1 MRGSQ
6 EPRLKIEPKRAL
18 TDGADAGLLMAEYG
32 DKLDEWQQIVID
44 CWLGKS
50 KAGKY
55 TATAAGLA
63 MPRQNGKN
71 TCLEAREFFGLV
83 INGDKNPTYG
93 ASGKDGKRVIPET
106 GCYVYRR
113 SAPGR

>member
-6 EPRLKIEPKRAL
+6 EPRLRIEPKRIQ

-32 DKLDEWQQIVID
+32 DKLDEWQQSVID

-71 TCLEAREFFGLV
+71 TCLE
-83 INGDKNPTYG
+83 NPTYG
-93 ASGKDGKRVIPET
+93 ASGKDGKRVVPET
-106 GCYVYRR
+106 GCHVYRR